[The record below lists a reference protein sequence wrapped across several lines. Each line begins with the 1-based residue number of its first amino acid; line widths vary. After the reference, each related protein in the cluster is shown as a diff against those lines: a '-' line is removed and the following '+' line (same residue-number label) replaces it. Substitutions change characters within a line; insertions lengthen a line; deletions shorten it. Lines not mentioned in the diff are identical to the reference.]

1 MDAHADFESGL
12 TSFVIE
18 RDGQLISQVP
28 ERPICRFSRPLFQ
41 SMSYHDTPEKP
52 LLEMKF
58 LDKEAASGAKH
69 AYRVISINRVGLHSE
84 GAVAKVAPGN

>member
-1 MDAHADFESGL
+1 
-12 TSFVIE
+12 
-18 RDGQLISQVP
+18 
-28 ERPICRFSRPLFQ
+28 
-41 SMSYHDTPEKP
+41 MSYHDTPEKP

-69 AYRVISINRVGLHSE
+69 AYRVISVNNVGLHSE